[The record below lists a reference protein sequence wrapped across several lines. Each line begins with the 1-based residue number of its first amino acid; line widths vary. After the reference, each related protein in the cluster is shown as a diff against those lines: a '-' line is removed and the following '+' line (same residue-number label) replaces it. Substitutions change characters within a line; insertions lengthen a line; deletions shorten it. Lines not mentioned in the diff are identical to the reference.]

1 MRLETPAPFVTTKA
15 SVPTCSN
22 RLILTYEPEAQ
33 SVTADAI
40 VKKVFN
46 AVPVP

>member
-1 MRLETPAPFVTTKA
+1 MLP
-15 SVPTCSN
+15 CQI
-22 RLILTYEPEAQ
+22 ILTFEAEAQ

-46 AVPVP
+46 AVPVPWRR

>member
-1 MRLETPAPFVTTKA
+1 MKTITNCSAEYGPAVL
-15 SVPTCSN
+15 
-22 RLILTYEPEAQ
+22 RHRIILKYEAEAQ